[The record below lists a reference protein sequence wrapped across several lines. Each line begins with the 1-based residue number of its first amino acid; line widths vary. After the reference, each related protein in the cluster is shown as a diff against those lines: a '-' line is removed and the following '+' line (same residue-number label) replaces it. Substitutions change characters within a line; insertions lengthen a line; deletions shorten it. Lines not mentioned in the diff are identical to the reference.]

1 MKRISSRSRVRKA
14 ACAGSKRSNPQVA
27 SEPGVN
33 TVPYSSDC
41 FQVWGTKSKIALWI
55 SVALASYMYI
65 LDNGTN
71 WAWGSYATIQFGHY
85 QQFAAIQCATA
96 ILLAIG
102 KPLFAKLTDAAGRAE
117 IALFFYVVGYI
128 VNATTPNMVGLGAG
142 SCIWVLGFSGLQ
154 IALQIVI
161 ADITTLR
168 WRPIISSLS
177 TGGTLHTFH
186 NFSVAD
192 APKGWR
198 WGYGIYAMCYVPAL
212 GPIIIIL
219 LWAQRRARA
228 QGILMGD
235 SPTESKAPLLTRAW
249 SFLEDV
255 DAVGLFFLAAY
266 VCLMPVVL
274 AGGSYATMTW
284 HNPAIPAM
292 MVIGGVVTL
301 PIFVFWEVKK
311 ATHPV
316 IPWRLLRNRTILAGC
331 VVNFF
336 DFVSFYL
343 TYGQLYG
350 FVEATTTWEISNLVY
365 YSNAQSLCLTF
376 FGLSWAAL
384 AGAFKTGYKK
394 ALIAALAIRLL
405 GVGLMFYA
413 RSHTNTAALVMTQII
428 QGLGGGIAAVA
439 SQIGAQGAVP
449 HQDVALATA
458 ALLLSAEVGGVVGT
472 AAAGAI
478 WVNRLP
484 IEIAKHVP
492 ALNSTEIAQYVG
504 TPTLVRALVGEEYTS
519 MVAAYS
525 ETMRM
530 LLIPGIV
537 VAVIPFCAAFFFKGP
552 YHHDLYLPL
561 RDAVLTPVR
570 TQTSSSWR
578 SRTPSKSRRWTGG
591 AHKMRESRSSLRSWT
606 RRFES
611 CSLDLIYLN
620 K

>member
-1 MKRISSRSRVRKA
+1 MSVVDEKTSPSA
-14 ACAGSKRSNPQVA
+14 A
-27 SEPGVN
+27 
-33 TVPYSSDC
+33 SSDEKIIEVTGT
-41 FQVWGTKSKIALWI
+41 QSGVRRIEAIQSVWGAKSKIALWI

-102 KPLFAKLTDAAGRAE
+102 KPLFAKLTDALGRAE
-117 IALFFYVVGYI
+117 SIAVALFFYVIGYI
-128 VNATTPNMVGLGAG
+128 VNSTTPNMVGLGAG

-161 ADITTLR
+161 ADVTTLR

-177 TGGTLHTFH
+177 TGGWYFI
-186 NFSVAD
+186 NFYVNGLITTKLTAVGGL
-192 APKGWR
+192 GWR
-198 WGYGIYAMCYVPAL
+198 WGYGIYAMCYIPAL
-212 GPIIIIL
+212 SPIIIVL

-228 QGILMGD
+228 QGILRGEP
-235 SPTESKAPLLTRAW
+235 SAEHQTPLGARFRE
-249 SFLEDV
+249 FLADV
-255 DAVGLFFLAAY
+255 DAVGLFFLAAT
-266 VCLMPVVL
+266 LALLFLPIVL

-301 PIFVFWEVKK
+301 PIFIYWETKK

-331 VVNFF
+331 TINFF

-350 FVEATTTWEISNLVY
+350 FVSATTKWEIGNLVY
-365 YSNAQSLCLTF
+365 YSNAQSLSLTF
-376 FGLSWAAL
+376 FGLGWAIL
-384 AGAFKTGYKK
+384 AGILKTGYKK
-394 ALIAALAIRLL
+394 ALITALAIRIF

-428 QGLGGGIAAVA
+428 QGMGGGVAAVA

-484 IEIAKHVP
+484 IEIAQHVP
-492 ALNSTEIAQYVG
+492 SLNSTEIAGYVG
-504 TPTLVRALVGEEYTS
+504 SPTLVRLLTGETYDA
-519 MVAAYS
+519 MVSAYS
-525 ETMRM
+525 DTMRLM
-530 LLIPGIV
+530 LIPGIV
-537 VAVIPFCAAFFFKGP
+537 IGIIPFIAAFFVNDFR
-552 YHHDLYLPL
+552 LLEIQN
-561 RDAVLTPVR
+561 AVEVKTLDGKR
-570 TQTSSSWR
+570 AENA
-578 SRTPSKSRRWTGG
+578 G
-591 AHKMRESRSSLRSWT
+591 ESIAPEILQ
-606 RRFES
+606 E
-611 CSLDLIYLN
+611 
-620 K
+620 KV

>member
-1 MKRISSRSRVRKA
+1 
-14 ACAGSKRSNPQVA
+14 
-27 SEPGVN
+27 
-33 TVPYSSDC
+33 
-41 FQVWGTKSKIALWI
+41 
-55 SVALASYMYI
+55 MYI

-117 IALFFYVVGYI
+117 SIAVALFFYVIGYI

-161 ADITTLR
+161 ADVTTLR
-168 WRPIISSLS
+168 WRPIVSSLS
-177 TGGTLHTFH
+177 TGGWYFI
-186 NFSVAD
+186 NFYVNGLITAKLT
-192 APKGWR
+192 AVGGLGWR
-198 WGYGIYAMCYVPAL
+198 WGYGIYAMCYIPAL
-212 GPIIIIL
+212 SPIIIVL
-219 LWAQRRARA
+219 LWAQRRAKA
-228 QGILMGD
+228 QGILKGD
-235 SPTESKAPLLTRAW
+235 LSPETRAPLAARVRE
-249 SFLEDV
+249 FLADV
-255 DAVGLFFLAAY
+255 DAVGLFFLAAT
-266 VCLMPVVL
+266 LALLFLPIVL
-274 AGGSYATMTW
+274 AGGSYATTTW
-284 HNPAIPAM
+284 HNHAIPAM
-292 MVIGGVVTL
+292 MVIGGVVTF
-301 PIFVFWEVKK
+301 PIFVFWEVKM

-331 VVNFF
+331 TINFF

-343 TYGQLYG
+343 TYAQLYG
-350 FVEATTTWEISNLVY
+350 FVSATTKWEIGNLVY
-365 YSNAQSLCLTF
+365 YSNAQSLSLTF
-376 FGLSWAAL
+376 FGLGWAIL
-384 AGAFKTGYKK
+384 AGIFKTGYKK
-394 ALIAALAIRLL
+394 ALIVALAIRIF

-413 RSHTNTAALVMTQII
+413 RAHTNTAALVMTQII

-484 IEIAKHVP
+484 IEIAHHVP
-492 ALNSTEIAQYVG
+492 TLNSTEIASYVG
-504 TPTLVRALVGEEYTS
+504 APTLVRLLTGETYDA

-525 ETMRM
+525 STMRM

-537 VAVIPFCAAFFFKGP
+537 IAVVPFIAAFFVKDFR
-552 YHHDLYLPL
+552 LLEIQN
-561 RDAVLTPVR
+561 AVEVKTLDGKR
-570 TQTSSSWR
+570 AENA
-578 SRTPSKSRRWTGG
+578 G
-591 AHKMRESRSSLRSWT
+591 ESIAPQILA
-606 RRFES
+606 E
-611 CSLDLIYLN
+611 
-620 K
+620 KV

>member
-1 MKRISSRSRVRKA
+1 MSVVDEKAGGSAASSAENIIVVNGTQSGVRRIEAIQS
-14 ACAGSKRSNPQVA
+14 
-27 SEPGVN
+27 
-33 TVPYSSDC
+33 
-41 FQVWGTKSKIALWI
+41 VWGTKSKIALWI

-85 QQFAAIQCATA
+85 QQFAAIQCATS

-117 IALFFYVVGYI
+117 SIAIALFFYVLGYI
-128 VNATTPNMVGLGAG
+128 VNATTPNMAGLGAG

-161 ADITTLR
+161 ADVTTLR
-168 WRPIISSLS
+168 WRPIVSSLS
-177 TGGTLHTFH
+177 TGGWYFI
-186 NFSVAD
+186 NFYANGQITTKLT
-192 APKGWR
+192 APGGLGWR
-198 WGYGIYAMCYVPAL
+198 WGYGIYAICYIPAL
-212 GPIIIIL
+212 MPIIIVL
-219 LWAQRRARA
+219 LWAQRRAKA
-228 QGILMGD
+228 QGILKGEP
-235 SPTESKAPLLTRAW
+235 STETKASFATRFRTFVA
-249 SFLEDV
+249 DV
-255 DAVGLFFLAAY
+255 DAVGLFFLAAT
-266 VCLMPVVL
+266 LALLFLPIVL

-301 PIFVFWEVKK
+301 PIFIFWEVKK

-331 VVNFF
+331 TINFF

-343 TYGQLYG
+343 TYGELYG
-350 FVEATTTWEISNLVY
+350 FVSATTKWEISNLVY
-365 YSNAQSLCLTF
+365 YSNAQSLSLTF
-376 FGLSWAAL
+376 FGVGWAIL
-384 AGAFKTGYKK
+384 AGIFKTGYKK
-394 ALIAALAIRLL
+394 SLIVALAIRIF

-413 RSHTNTAALVMTQII
+413 RAHTNTAALVMTQII

-492 ALNSTEIAQYVG
+492 SLNSTEIRGYVG
-504 TPTLVRALVGEEYTS
+504 APTLVRLLVGDEYTA

-530 LLIPGIV
+530 MLIPGIIIG
-537 VAVIPFCAAFFFKGP
+537 VIPLVAAFFVKDFR
-552 YHHDLYLPL
+552 LLEIQN
-561 RDAVLTPVR
+561 AVEVKTLDG
-570 TQTSSSWR
+570 
-578 SRTPSKSRRWTGG
+578 RRAENAG
-591 AHKMRESRSSLRSWT
+591 ESIEPAIL
-606 RRFES
+606 EE
-611 CSLDLIYLN
+611 
-620 K
+620 KV

>member
-1 MKRISSRSRVRKA
+1 MSVVDEKTSD
-14 ACAGSKRSNPQVA
+14 VA
-27 SEPGVN
+27 SSDENIIAVKGTQSGVRRIEAIQ
-33 TVPYSSDC
+33 S
-41 FQVWGTKSKIALWI
+41 VWGTKSKIALWI

-85 QQFAAIQCATA
+85 QQFAAIQCATS

-117 IALFFYVVGYI
+117 AIALALFFYVLGYI
-128 VNATTPNMVGLGAG
+128 VNSTTPNMVGLGAG

-161 ADITTLR
+161 ADVTTLR

-177 TGGTLHTFH
+177 TGGWYFI
-186 NFSVAD
+186 NFYANGLITTKLTEVGGL
-192 APKGWR
+192 GWR
-198 WGYGIYAMCYVPAL
+198 WGYGIYAMCYIPAL
-212 GPIIIIL
+212 GPIIIVL
-219 LWAQRRARA
+219 LWAQRRAKA
-228 QGILMGD
+228 QGVLAGEITPGVK
-235 SPTESKAPLLTRAW
+235 PPLASRVQHFMA
-249 SFLEDV
+249 DV
-255 DAVGLFFLAAY
+255 DAVGLFFLAATLAL
-266 VCLMPVVL
+266 VFLPIVL
-274 AGGSYATMTW
+274 AGGSYATTTW

-292 MVIGGVVTL
+292 MVIGGFVTL
-301 PIFVFWEVKK
+301 PIFIYWEVKM
-311 ATHPV
+311 AVHPV

-331 VVNFF
+331 TINFF

-350 FVEATTTWEISNLVY
+350 FVSATTKWEIGNLVY
-365 YSNAQSLCLTF
+365 YSNAQSLSLTASTHSF
-376 FGLSWAAL
+376 FGLGWAVL
-384 AGAFKTGYKK
+384 AGIFKTGYKK
-394 ALIAALAIRLL
+394 SLIAALAIRIL

-413 RSHTNTAALVMTQII
+413 RAHQNTAALVMTQII

-484 IEIAKHVP
+484 VEIAKHVP
-492 ALNSTEIAQYVG
+492 SLNSTEIAGYIG
-504 TPTLVRALVGEEYTS
+504 APTLVRLLTGEEYTN

-537 VAVIPFCAAFFFKGP
+537 IAIIPFAAAFFVKDF
-552 YHHDLYLPL
+552 HLLEIQN
-561 RDAVLTPVR
+561 AVEVKTLDG
-570 TQTSSSWR
+570 
-578 SRTPSKSRRWTGG
+578 RRAQNAG
-591 AHKMRESRSSLRSWT
+591 ESIEPAI
-606 RRFES
+606 FEA
-611 CSLDLIYLN
+611 
-620 K
+620 KV

>member
-1 MKRISSRSRVRKA
+1 MSVVDEKTSPSA
-14 ACAGSKRSNPQVA
+14 A
-27 SEPGVN
+27 
-33 TVPYSSDC
+33 SSDEHIVAVLGT
-41 FQVWGTKSKIALWI
+41 QGGVRRIEAIQSVWGTKSKIILWI

-117 IALFFYVVGYI
+117 SIAVALFFYVIGYI

-177 TGGTLHTFH
+177 TGGWYFI
-186 NFSVAD
+186 NFYVNGLITDKLTAVGGL
-192 APKGWR
+192 GWR
-198 WGYGIYAMCYVPAL
+198 WGYGIYAMCYIPAL
-212 GPIIIIL
+212 SPIIIIL
-219 LWAQRRARA
+219 LWAQRRAKA
-228 QGILMGD
+228 QGIIR
-235 SPTESKAPLLTRAW
+235 SEPEEARAPLGARVREFVA
-249 SFLEDV
+249 DV
-255 DAVGLFFLAAY
+255 DAVGLFFLAAT
-266 VCLMPVVL
+266 LALLFLPIVL
-274 AGGSYATMTW
+274 AGGSYATTTW
-284 HNPAIPAM
+284 HNHAIPAM
-292 MVIGGVVTL
+292 MVIGGVVTF
-301 PIFVFWEVKK
+301 PIFIFWEVKM

-331 VVNFF
+331 AINFF

-343 TYGQLYG
+343 TYGELYG
-350 FVEATTTWEISNLVY
+350 FVSATTQWKISNLVY
-365 YSNAQSLCLTF
+365 YSNAQSLSLTF
-376 FGLSWAAL
+376 FGLSWAVL
-384 AGAFKTGYKK
+384 AGIFKTGYKK
-394 ALIAALAIRLL
+394 ALIVALAIRLF

-428 QGLGGGIAAVA
+428 QGMGGGVASVA

-484 IEIAKHVP
+484 VEIAEHVP
-492 ALNSTEIAQYVG
+492 SLNSTQIASYVG
-504 TPTLVRALVGEEYTS
+504 APTLVRLLTGDTYNA

-530 LLIPGIV
+530 MLIPAIV
-537 VAVIPFCAAFFFKGP
+537 VAIVPFFAAFFVKDFR
-552 YHHDLYLPL
+552 LLEIQN
-561 RDAVLTPVR
+561 AVEVKTLDGKR
-570 TQTSSSWR
+570 AQNA
-578 SRTPSKSRRWTGG
+578 G
-591 AHKMRESRSSLRSWT
+591 ESIAPQILA
-606 RRFES
+606 E
-611 CSLDLIYLN
+611 N
-620 K
+620 EKV

>member
-1 MKRISSRSRVRKA
+1 MSVVDEKTGPS
-14 ACAGSKRSNPQVA
+14 AGS
-27 SEPGVN
+27 SEEN
-33 TVPYSSDC
+33 IITVTGTQSG
-41 FQVWGTKSKIALWI
+41 VWGTKSKIALWI

-85 QQFAAIQCATA
+85 QQFAAIQCATS

-117 IALFFYVVGYI
+117 IYRRASLQSIAIALFFYVLGYI
-128 VNATTPNMVGLGAG
+128 VNATTPNMAGLGAG

-161 ADITTLR
+161 ADVTTLR
-168 WRPIISSLS
+168 WRPIVSSLS
-177 TGGTLHTFH
+177 TGGWYFI
-186 NFSVAD
+186 NFYANGQITTKLT
-192 APKGWR
+192 APGGLGWR
-198 WGYGIYAMCYVPAL
+198 WGYGIYALCYIPAL
-212 GPIIIIL
+212 SPIIIVL
-219 LWAQRRARA
+219 LWAQRRAKA
-228 QGILMGD
+228 QGILEGE
-235 SPTESKAPLLTRAW
+235 PATETNTKAPLSVRVRT
-249 SFLEDV
+249 FVEDV
-255 DAVGLFFLAAY
+255 DAVGLFFLAAT
-266 VCLMPVVL
+266 LALLFLPIVL
-274 AGGSYATMTW
+274 AGGSYATTTW

-301 PIFVFWEVKK
+301 PIFIFWETKRAK
-311 ATHPV
+311 HPV

-331 VVNFF
+331 TINFF

-343 TYGQLYG
+343 TYGELYG
-350 FVEATTTWEISNLVY
+350 FVSATTKWEIGKLVY
-365 YSNAQSLCLTF
+365 YSNAQSLSLTF
-376 FGLSWAAL
+376 FGLGWAVL
-384 AGAFKTGYKK
+384 AGTFKTGYKNS
-394 ALIAALAIRLL
+394 LIVALAIRIF

-484 IEIAKHVP
+484 VEIAKHVP
-492 ALNSTEIAQYVG
+492 SLNSTEIASYVG
-504 TPTLVRALVGEEYTS
+504 APTLVRLLVGDEYND

-530 LLIPGIV
+530 MLIPGIV
-537 VAVIPFCAAFFFKGP
+537 IAVIPFIAAFFVKDFR
-552 YHHDLYLPL
+552 LLEIQN
-561 RDAVLTPVR
+561 AVEVTTLDG
-570 TQTSSSWR
+570 
-578 SRTPSKSRRWTGG
+578 RRAENAG
-591 AHKMRESRSSLRSWT
+591 ESIEPAIL
-606 RRFES
+606 EE
-611 CSLDLIYLN
+611 
-620 K
+620 KV

>member
-1 MKRISSRSRVRKA
+1 MSVVDEKTSGSA
-14 ACAGSKRSNPQVA
+14 A
-27 SEPGVN
+27 
-33 TVPYSSDC
+33 SSDENIIAVAGT
-41 FQVWGTKSKIALWI
+41 QSGVRRIEAIQSVWGTKSKIVLWI

-117 IALFFYVVGYI
+117 SIAIALFFYVLGYI
-128 VNATTPNMVGLGAG
+128 VNATTPNMAGLGAG

-161 ADITTLR
+161 ADVTTLR
-168 WRPIISSLS
+168 WRPIVSSLS
-177 TGGTLHTFH
+177 TGGWYFI
-186 NFSVAD
+186 NFYANGQIT
-192 APKGWR
+192 AKLTGPGGAGWR
-198 WGYGIYAMCYVPAL
+198 WGYGIYALCYIPAL
-212 GPIIIIL
+212 SPIILTL
-219 LWAQRRARA
+219 LWAQRRAKA
-228 QGILMGD
+228 QGILAGEV
-235 SPTESKAPLLTRAW
+235 SPEAKPPLATRVRG
-249 SFLEDV
+249 FIEEV
-255 DAVGLFFLAAY
+255 DAVGLFFLAGTLAL
-266 VCLMPVVL
+266 LMLIIVPIVL
-274 AGGSYATMTW
+274 AGGSYATTTW

-292 MVIGGVVTL
+292 MVVGGFVTL
-301 PIFVFWEVKK
+301 PIFIFWEVKK
-311 ATHPV
+311 AVHPV

-331 VVNFF
+331 TINFF

-343 TYGQLYG
+343 TYGELYG
-350 FVEATTTWEISNLVY
+350 FVSATTKWEIGNLVY
-365 YSNAQSLCLTF
+365 YSNAQSLSLTF
-376 FGLSWAAL
+376 FGLGWAVL
-384 AGAFKTGYKK
+384 AGIFKTGYKIS
-394 ALIAALAIRLL
+394 LISALAIRIL

-413 RSHTNTAALVMTQII
+413 RTHNNTAALVMTQII

-484 IEIAKHVP
+484 VEIAKHVP
-492 ALNSTEIAQYVG
+492 SLNSTEIASYVG
-504 TPTLVRALVGEEYTS
+504 APTLVRLLEGEEYTS

-537 VAVIPFCAAFFFKGP
+537 VAIIPLAAAFFVKDFR
-552 YHHDLYLPL
+552 LLEIQN
-561 RDAVLTPVR
+561 AVEVKTLEGR
-570 TQTSSSWR
+570 KAQNA
-578 SRTPSKSRRWTGG
+578 G
-591 AHKMRESRSSLRSWT
+591 ESIEPEVL
-606 RRFES
+606 EA
-611 CSLDLIYLN
+611 
-620 K
+620 KV